1 MAREADDWKKVLVV
15 KVTVSTAQG
24 CRGEHCRCPGGIQHL
39 ATAMEAAVEE
49 QVEGRCASQGES
61 GR

>member
-1 MAREADDWKKVLVV
+1 MARESEGRKKVQAV

-24 CRGEHCRCPGGIQHL
+24 CRGEHCRCPGGRQRL
-39 ATAMEAAVEE
+39 ATASEAAVEE
-49 QVEGRCASQGES
+49 QVEGHCASQGES